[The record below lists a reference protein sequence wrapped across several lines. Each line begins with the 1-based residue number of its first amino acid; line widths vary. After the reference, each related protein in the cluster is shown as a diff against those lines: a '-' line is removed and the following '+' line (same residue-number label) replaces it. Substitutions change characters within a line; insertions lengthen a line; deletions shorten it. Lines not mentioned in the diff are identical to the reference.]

1 MLWRQRWR
9 RVVAVR
15 SKRCVTTLW
24 AIITAGC
31 RVSWSDC
38 EIPRHA
44 GKNMLEYYWLD
55 QTAGTR
61 PRLHT
66 VLRNGCMLVV
76 MPCIQSMST
85 RSIALRLHID
95 LNPRRMIHQTKQ
107 AGTHLAS
114 RPSLRYKYGLYAAAC
129 LALLI
134 WTKSH
139 DIKRGIYHSRVHGTW
154 VLKGV
159 RG

>member
-85 RSIALRLHID
+85 RSITLRLHID

-114 RPSLRYKYGLYAAAC
+114 RPSLHYKYGHCPIQSWARPSE
-129 LALLI
+129 ALGCFL
-134 WTKSH
+134 
-139 DIKRGIYHSRVHGTW
+139 
-154 VLKGV
+154 GV
-159 RG
+159 AWRHVSVTLPNLWLSLLF